1 METEINLPFTLR
13 FPLQKAREALAAGN
27 YDKAKNHQLDF
38 IEMGVMWLTH
48 LLFVMLSSQPD
59 AADVCTAHARLL
71 ARKRP
76 LSMGDWVAALTPL
89 LVAAEQLLPEHP
101 LVVSL
106 GENLLRGSKRKRRNA
121 LLGDG
126 KMPGPV
132 TLRNTYK
139 GHGVTRSDE
148 KNRELTEK
156 LQVYVDMMAAAV
168 APLEDATVESPELP
182 PTEAPVLKGDN
193 GPVRGYILK
202 WSKDEGRKS
211 KDEGQRSKDER
222 LRSKDEGQRSKDEG
236 QGSKVEGQ
244 RTMVNGQ
251 WSMFNDLDMFPLFF
265 HNSKGVPFI
274 LQTLMEGGLAQYL
287 TSDADTDP
295 QRTDLMN
302 PAIDRRMKSVWAP
315 FSVETTL
322 TWEELC
328 ERLHDEST
336 RYLNRVYKEKK
347 YNQELFVERHTLT
360 DVLHR
365 FWESP
370 QTLFPMVGEAGQG
383 KTNQLCHWTEGLIAE
398 GKAVLVFNAA
408 DFAEMS
414 LDARL
419 KTILGFSSRYPMEKV
434 VASVHRLAE
443 EQGEDIYIMFD
454 AVNEC
459 LHYAPDAQAPA
470 VIGDEEAEVE
480 GPLELFRA
488 MRRLFIGEG
497 MSRFK
502 VLFTCRT
509 YTWKNVLQPTLP
521 KDDPTVF
528 GVGEEEAVVRGFSDE
543 EAERAYQI
551 YRRLF
556 QMHTNFGD
564 LPRSI
569 RLRLKDPLILKY
581 VATNYLG
588 QPLGKE
594 SDAYTS
600 TSLFALMLSE
610 IANSYAGQQQ
620 VEIIHRMG
628 AWMLK
633 QYLEGN
639 PIDGLAISS
648 LRQAEEGTDLALIR
662 DLTLKADG
670 ISIAY
675 GELLN
680 RAERSVL
687 RESEKAEGES
697 TSTAVQFVYE
707 RFLEYVMAEQFVE
720 MQRAK
725 LDSAAPIPAA
735 AYIDAINRAAMNV
748 VMMGV
753 LRNALIIDLL
763 RTGSTQTIVELA
775 ARHSDDFRV
784 MMLVSETIDTLVR
797 ENFEQQVFSLM
808 DAMLQP
814 MAEEADTL
822 RLRKVASSAIVNGL
836 LLTDYFNENL
846 YSHDALSL
854 LWRLMLDPL
863 TDVSNNACMYAY
875 YLSNHRHTLGYLPI
889 RQNLTRRIVEEMYRL
904 LKEASVF
911 SLATNKERRREAMVF
926 LETGTRL
933 CVLLIIDT
941 QLAISRTRDAAEL
954 ERLHAEVG
962 HLMDAMRNI
971 VRHFTW
977 NYRVVRLL
985 MPFLQTAMRTQI
997 TFQGEYVNNAA
1008 EYQGC
1013 WDDSVVQPHAPQER
1027 WSRERLAEM
1036 TRFFDFYHRFDGCY
1050 EGNAKAQA
1058 EAEAFRAFTPAILDA
1073 YMSGDSLS
1081 YFVLERTLVIV
1092 GSRDWS
1098 LVSPIIT
1105 ELFSQRYRE
1114 TEWFRYSQMSILYVL
1129 LQIQIHSGP
1138 NADVEEIYAREAED
1152 WTRACRGLFP
1162 ARNSKQA
1169 NPMGLYKR
1177 NVLTWYA
1184 VVETTR
1190 TGDGLPREGAL
1201 QPVPLIYRLID
1212 EAVAAGDKE
1221 MLYHIV
1227 ENISEMIA
1235 DFGLIR
1241 TGLGLLKTIMQRFD
1255 TEEKVAASDAI
1266 DVSKRGGIYTF
1277 DLVRLVGNVLST
1289 AKNYYGAQVDAFI
1302 RTDIA
1307 GLTFPGVATYHE
1319 DILSYHPS
1327 GEALSDLFTHKF
1339 GKFLMWSLLNIPEV
1353 DAFSAESIKA
1363 IPTAHNCFGWY
1374 EGVVRILM
1382 RHMFGVKV

>member
-1 METEINLPFTLR
+1 MEKEIKLPFTLR
-13 FPLQKAREALAAGN
+13 FPLQKALEALDAAN

-48 LLFVMLSSQPD
+48 LLFVMLSNEAE
-59 AADVCTAHARLL
+59 AAEVCAAHARLL
-71 ARKRP
+71 VRKRP

-89 LVAAEQLLPEHP
+89 LVAAEQILPEHP
-101 LVVSL
+101 LVISL
-106 GENLLRGSKRKRRNA
+106 AENLLRGSKRKRRNA

-168 APLEDATVESPELP
+168 APLQYATVEAPDLEADAN
-182 PTEAPVLKGDN
+182 APVLKDES
-193 GPVRGYILK
+193 GPVRGYVLSFADGALSAESIN
-202 WSKDEGRKS
+202 
-211 KDEGQRSKDER
+211 
-222 LRSKDEGQRSKDEG
+222 
-236 QGSKVEGQ
+236 
-244 RTMVNGQ
+244 MY
-251 WSMFNDLDMFPLFF
+251 PLFF
-265 HNSKGVPFI
+265 HNSRGVPFI

-302 PAIDRRMKSVWAP
+302 SAIDRRMKMVWP
-315 FSVETTL
+315 QFSVETTL

-328 ERLHDEST
+328 ERLQGEST
-336 RYLNRVYKEKK
+336 QYLNRVYKEKK
-347 YNQELFVERHTLT
+347 YNQELFVERQTLT
-360 DVLHR
+360 GVLHR
-365 FWESP
+365 FWVSP
-370 QTLFPMVGEAGQG
+370 KTLFPMVGEAGQG
-383 KTNQLCHWTEGLIAE
+383 KTNQLCHWTEGLIAQ

-408 DFAEMS
+408 DFAEIS
-414 LDARL
+414 LDARM
-419 KTILGFSSRYPMEKV
+419 KSILGFGARYPMEKV
-434 VASVHRLAE
+434 MASVHKLAE
-443 EQGEDIYIMFD
+443 ERGEDIYVLFD

-459 LHYAPDAQAPA
+459 LHYAPDAYAPA
-470 VIGDEEAEVE
+470 VIGDEEAEIE

-488 MRRLFIGEG
+488 IRRLFVGEG

-521 KDDPTVF
+521 KDDPSLF

-556 QMHTNFGD
+556 QMHTDFAD
-564 LPRSI
+564 LPRGI

-588 QPLGKE
+588 QPLVKD
-594 SDAYTS
+594 SNAYTS

-628 AWMLK
+628 AWMLG
-633 QYLEGN
+633 QYLQGM
-639 PIDGLAISS
+639 PVDGLGMNA
-648 LRQAEEGTDLALIR
+648 LRQAEDGSELALLR
-662 DLTLKADG
+662 NLTLKADG

-687 RESEKAEGES
+687 RESEKNEGENS
-697 TSTAVQFVYE
+697 CISVQFVYE

-720 MQRAK
+720 QQRK
-725 LDSAAPIPAA
+725 SLDPTLPIPPST
-735 AYIDAINRAAMNV
+735 YIDAIEHAAMNV

-753 LRNALIIDLL
+753 LRNSLIIDLL
-763 RTGSTQTIVELA
+763 HTGSTETIVELA
-775 ARHSDDFRV
+775 ARHTDDFRV
-784 MMLVSETIDTLVR
+784 MMLVSETIDTLIR
-797 ENFEQQVFSLM
+797 ENYEQYVFTLM

-814 MAEEADTL
+814 LPDEADTL
-822 RLRKVASSAIVNGL
+822 RLRKVASSAIVNGI
-836 LLTDYFNENL
+836 LLTDYFNESL
-846 YSHDALSL
+846 YSHDAMQL

-889 RQNLTRRIVEEMYRL
+889 RDNLTRRIVEEMYGH
-904 LKEASVF
+904 LKASSVF
-911 SLATNKERRREAMVF
+911 SLTTRKEKRREAMVF
-926 LETGTRL
+926 METATRL
-933 CVLLIIDT
+933 CVLLIIDN
-941 QLAISRTRDAAEL
+941 QLAISNTSEPHEL
-954 ERLHAEVG
+954 QRLHAEVG
-962 HLMDAMRNI
+962 YLMDSMRDI

-977 NYRVVRLL
+977 NYRVIRLI

-997 TFQGEYVNNAA
+997 TFQGDYVNNAA

-1013 WDDSVVQPHAPQER
+1013 WDDNVVPAHAAAER
-1027 WSRERLAEM
+1027 WSRDSLAAM
-1036 TRFFDFYHRFDGCY
+1036 TRFFTFYHQFEGCY
-1050 EGNAKAQA
+1050 EGNPEAQT
-1058 EAEAFRAFTPAILDA
+1058 EAEAFRSYIPTILDA
-1073 YMSGDSLS
+1073 YSTGDSLS

-1092 GSRDWS
+1092 GSRDWT
-1098 LVSPIIT
+1098 LVRPIINGF
-1105 ELFSQRYRE
+1105 FSDRYRQ

-1138 NADVEEIYAREAED
+1138 NPEVEEIYAREAED

-1162 ARNSKQA
+1162 ARNSKKA
-1169 NPMGLYKR
+1169 NPTGLYKR

-1184 VVETTR
+1184 VVETER
-1190 TGDGLPREGAL
+1190 TADGIPRVGEPL
-1201 QPVPLIYRLID
+1201 PVPLIYRLID
-1212 EAVAAGDKE
+1212 EAVADRDKE
-1221 MLYHIV
+1221 LLYHIV

-1241 TGLGLLKTIMQRFD
+1241 TGLDLLKTIMLRFD
-1255 TEEKVAASDAI
+1255 SEEKVEAFDAI
-1266 DVSKRGGIYTF
+1266 DTSARGGIYTY

-1289 AKNYYGAQVDAFI
+1289 AKNYYGAQIDAFI

-1307 GLTFPGVATYHE
+1307 GLAFPGVSTYHE

-1327 GEALSDLFTHKF
+1327 GETLSDLFTHKF
-1339 GKFLMWSLLNIPEV
+1339 GKFLMWSLMNIPEV

-1363 IPTAHNCFGWY
+1363 IPAAHNCFGWY
-1374 EGVVRILM
+1374 EGVVKILM
-1382 RHMFGVKV
+1382 RHLFGVKV